1 VSRYGKRVPS
11 STAVEGPEGLDDAGP
26 TPAQQDADLTVAR
39 LTAADLVHADSAFG
53 EFDDLGTGEPA
64 GHPVATTPACGDP
77 LGAAEP
83 LAEPPGPEPLV
94 ERFDQVLGEYSV
106 DSASLRARVLT
117 ATTAAQR
124 DLAAGKRA
132 ADTARRRPRT
142 RPHST
147 RPAGGPVSAR
157 SAGAHRSGTARPR
170 LVTAGALA
178 AVVSVIGVSAGIAS
192 VVQSPSK
199 PSRVLVTPAPRALVT
214 QPAAPLPAPATQAP
228 DAPSATPSAGQSQP
242 TADPTAAN
250 GSQSLA
256 STIQQRGTG
265 SGRGGQVPADNRP
278 RAARGWGVARFR
290 SGSELVLPGRNTT
303 DWVVFGDGHSGVTT
317 RSAIPFQ
324 LLDVSRI
331 AGVGSAQRGYPT
343 SVSWTWGT
351 PRPQGS
357 HSTSRLRIPGGR
369 SATITTYR
377 GPHDGKL
384 AFYVG
389 GAGSLRVTVSAAGLQ
404 SSSFTVTLP
413 SSTAVVTLDLGGL
426 PYWTPATISISG
438 GGGSS
443 FSLAAAVLD

>member
-1 VSRYGKRVPS
+1 MSLCGKRVPS
-11 STAVEGPEGLDDAGP
+11 STAVDGPEDLAVAGP
-26 TPAQQDADLTVAR
+26 AVAHQDADLTVAR
-39 LTAADLVHADSAFG
+39 LTSADLAHTGSAFG
-53 EFDDLGTGEPA
+53 ALDDFGTGEPGGTA
-64 GHPVATTPACGDP
+64 PVAGRPF
-77 LGAAEP
+77 GADEPSGPEP
-83 LAEPPGPEPLV
+83 LAE
-94 ERFDQVLGEYSV
+94 RFEQVLGEYSV

-132 ADTARRRPRT
+132 ADTARRRSRT
-142 RPHST
+142 RPRST
-147 RPAGGPVSAR
+147 RPAAGPVSAR
-157 SAGAHRSGTARPR
+157 SAGAHRAGAARPR

-192 VVQSPSK
+192 VVQSQSK

-228 DAPSATPSAGQSQP
+228 DAPSATPSAGQSQS

-250 GSQSLA
+250 GSQSVA
-256 STIQQRGTG
+256 STSQQRGAA
-265 SGRGGQVPADNRP
+265 SGRGGQVPSGQDNRP
-278 RAARGWGVARFR
+278 RAVRGWSVAPFR
-290 SGSELVLPGRNTT
+290 SGSELVLPDRNTT
-303 DWVVFGDGHSGVTT
+303 DWVVFGDGHGGVVA
-317 RSAIPFQ
+317 RAAIPFQ

-357 HSTSRLRIPGGR
+357 HSTTRLRIPGGR
-369 SATITTYR
+369 SATIATYR

-389 GAGSLRVTVSAAGLQ
+389 GAASLRVTVSAAGLQ
-404 SSSFTVTLP
+404 SSTFTVALP

-438 GGGSS
+438 AGGSS

>member
-1 VSRYGKRVPS
+1 MSLCGRRVPS
-11 STAVEGPEGLDDAGP
+11 STAIDGPEDLVDAGL
-26 TPAQQDADLTVAR
+26 TAGQQDAGFTVTR
-39 LTAADLVHADSAFG
+39 LTGTDLAHAASAFG
-53 EFDDLGTGEPA
+53 EFDDFGTGDPA
-64 GHPVATTPACGDP
+64 GHSPGTGPVAGRA
-77 LGAAEP
+77 LGAAGSP
-83 LAEPPGPEPLV
+83 AKPPGPEPVV
-94 ERFDQVLGEYSV
+94 EQFEQVLGEYSV

-132 ADTARRRPRT
+132 VDTARRRPRT

-157 SAGAHRSGTARPR
+157 STGTHRAGSARPR

-192 VVQSPSK
+192 VVQSQSK

-228 DAPSATPSAGQSQP
+228 DAPSATPSAGQNQP

-256 STIQQRGTG
+256 STSQQRGTG
-265 SGRGGQVPADNRP
+265 SGRGGQVPTDNRP
-278 RAARGWGVARFR
+278 RAARGLGVVPFR
-290 SGSELVLPGRNTT
+290 SGSELVLPDRNTT
-303 DWVVFGDGHSGVTT
+303 DWVVFGDGHSGVVA
-317 RSAIPFQ
+317 RAAIPFQ

-404 SSSFTVTLP
+404 SSSFTVALP